1 MYKFGQVTIVGKPNV
16 GKSTLLNK
24 LVGEKIS
31 IVSPKAQT
39 TRDIINGILTTER
52 AQIVFVDTPGLLKAD
67 NPLSKYMVKGIKT
80 ATSDV
85 DVILYLLDGEKP
97 LTDKDVETI
106 RNYVESK
113 IPVIAVLSKLDRAD
127 KAKLIGVVE
136 RLGTIEGLVAIIPI
150 SVFRN
155 KNLDMLMQEIE
166 KILPEGEKMYDD
178 DYLTD
183 KPYRFLVAE
192 RIREKILYQYQE
204 EIPHGI
210 TVELPQFDYDEKKN
224 VYEIYADI
232 ICEKQS
238 HKGIIIG
245 KQGEALKIIASKA
258 RVDLEQMLDAKVFL
272 TVFVKVKENWR
283 ESESLVA
290 EFGYNKKD
298 FNN

>member
-39 TRDIINGILTTER
+39 TRDIINGILTTET

-127 KAKLIGVVE
+127 KAKLISVVE

>member
-1 MYKFGQVTIVGKPNV
+1 MYKFGRVTIVGKPNV

-24 LVGEKIS
+24 LIGEKIS
-31 IVSPKAQT
+31 IVSPKSQT
-39 TRDIINGILTTER
+39 TRDVISGVLTMETS
-52 AQIVFVDTPGLLKAD
+52 QIVFVDTPGLLKAD

-85 DVILYLLDGEKP
+85 DLILYLFDGEKP
-97 LTDKDVETI
+97 LSDHDVDSLKK
-106 RNYVESK
+106 YVESG

-136 RLGTIEGLVAIIPI
+136 KLGTVEKLVAIIPI

-155 KNLDMLMQEIE
+155 KNLDMLMAEIE
-166 KILPEGEKMYDD
+166 KVLPEGEKMYEE

-192 RIREKILYQYQE
+192 RIREKILYYYNE

-210 TVELPQFDYDEKKN
+210 TIELPQFDYDEKKN
-224 VYEIYADI
+224 VYVISADI

-245 KQGEALKIIASKA
+245 KQGEALKVIGSKA
-258 RVDLEQMLDAKVFL
+258 RLDLEQMLDAKVFL
-272 TVFVKVKENWR
+272 TIFVKVKENWR
-283 ESESLVA
+283 DSESLVSQ
-290 EFGYNKKD
+290 FGYNKKD
-298 FNN
+298 FND